1 MQGSYGVLKSM
12 KKVCHF
18 PVWKNFFFGLLVWK
32 QKKIF
37 QTCIFGMHFH
47 NISLNID
54 FILLPLR

>member
-12 KKVCHF
+12 EKIWSFSSLKK
-18 PVWKNFFFGLLVWK
+18 FFFGLLLLK
-32 QKKIF
+32 QKIIF
-37 QTCIFGMHFH
+37 QTCIFGMHLH